1 MSIDSNDTITKI
13 SFIYKKILLSFYKL
27 PIVFSIFMCYNTS
40 ERKEGTVQW
49 ETKKVLKNKKG
60 RYGPMNNWKGLKYKN
75 QNWDTDQSEKT
86 ALEKC
91 RVRYKHG
98 GVKHG
103 KTWEV
108 PN

>member
-49 ETKKVLKNKKG
+49 ETKKVLKTKKEG
-60 RYGPMNNWKGLKYKN
+60 TVRWATK
-75 QNWDTDQSEKT
+75 
-86 ALEKC
+86 KC
-91 RVRYKHG
+91 
-98 GVKHG
+98 
-103 KTWEV
+103 
-108 PN
+108 